1 MAIAMDFSGPQL
13 RGSSAEEIGAALR
26 GAAVDLAAE
35 AVSAALAEARLAAG
49 ERAVVGNV
57 VSVIMIRRKDS

>member
-1 MAIAMDFSGPQL
+1 MAIAMDFSGPL
-13 RGSSAEEIGAALR
+13 LPGSSAEEIGAALR